1 MGTRRGLGWRLQRGL
16 QRGLQTGLG
25 RRLVVKVQV

>member
-1 MGTRRGLGWRLQRGL
+1 MGTRRGLGWTLQRGL